1 MSLSVGLIGLP
12 NAGKSTTFNVLAGAP
27 LAQTA
32 AYPFTTVEPNRTLV
46 EVPDDRLTVLGD
58 LTGQQERIPVR
69 FEVLDIA
76 GLVKGASRGEGLGN
90 RFLAQVREC
99 DALLHVVGCF
109 DRGGDSMQGDPLSNL
124 EVVHQELI
132 LSDLQILETRI
143 GSLTREVKGDRSLA
157 PVLDMA
163 MQLRAW
169 LEDGRPANRHGQ
181 WGAQDAAQ
189 LDQGLGLASGK
200 PELVLL
206 NHGDAEDGV
215 SREMR
220 PEEVATGMELQGH
233 RTVLLDAAVES
244 ELLELPEEDRE
255 LFRQELGLV
264 DSGLDRVVTGCFGLL
279 GLIRFYTL
287 GDAEVRAWE
296 LRNGSSAV
304 EAAGRIHT
312 DFARGFIGADV
323 VDFPSLQQAGSERR
337 AREKGIVH
345 TEGRTYQVVDG
356 DVIRFRFNV

>member
-1 MSLSVGLIGLP
+1 MAFSVGLIGLP
-12 NAGKSTTFNVLAGAP
+12 NAGKSTTFNVLAGTA

-46 EVPDDRLTVLGD
+46 SVPDDRLEVLGE
-58 LTGQQERIPVR
+58 LTGQQQRIPVR

-90 RFLAQVREC
+90 RFLAQIREC

-109 DRGGDSMQGDPLSNL
+109 GQDRDASGDDPVANL
-124 EVVHQELI
+124 ETVHQELI

-143 GSLTREVKGDRSLA
+143 GSLTREAKGDHALGS
-157 PVLDMA
+157 VLDMA
-163 MQLRAW
+163 VQLSAW
-169 LEDGRPANRHGQ
+169 LEEGRPAHSHAQ
-181 WGAQDAAQ
+181 WGTQDATL

-206 NHGDAEDGV
+206 NHGDP
-215 SREMR
+215 EMGASSGLSLQ
-220 PEEVATGMELQGH
+220 EAAAKVAAIGCP
-233 RTVLLDAAVES
+233 TVLLDAAVEF
-244 ELLELPEEDRE
+244 ELLELPDEDRE

-264 DSGLDRVVTGCFGLL
+264 DSGLDRVVNGCFGLL

-296 LRNGSSAV
+296 LGEGSTAV
-304 EAAGRIHT
+304 EAAGKIHT

-323 VDFPSLQQAGSERR
+323 VDFPALRQAGSERR
-337 AREKGIVH
+337 ARELGIVH
-345 TEGRTYQVVDG
+345 TEGRTYRVADG

>member
-1 MSLSVGLIGLP
+1 MAFSVGLVGLP
-12 NAGKSTTFNVLAGAP
+12 NAGKSTTFNVLAGMA

-46 EVPDDRLTVLGD
+46 AVPDERLEVLGE
-58 LTGQQERIPVR
+58 LTGQQRRVPVR

-76 GLVKGASRGEGLGN
+76 GLVQGASRGEGLGN
-90 RFLAQVREC
+90 RFLAQIREC

-109 DRGGDSMQGDPLSNL
+109 GQGRDACVDDPVANL
-124 EVVHQELI
+124 ETVHQELI

-143 GSLTREVKGDRSLA
+143 GSLAREAKGDPALGS
-157 PVLDMA
+157 VLDTA
-163 MQLRAW
+163 MQLSAW
-169 LEDGRPANRHGQ
+169 LEEGRPAHSHAQ
-181 WGAQDAAQ
+181 WGTRDAML

-206 NHGDAEDGV
+206 NHGDPEAG
-215 SREMR
+215 SGLP
-220 PEEVATGMELQGH
+220 PEEAAARVAAATGR
-233 RTVLLDAAVES
+233 RTVLLDAAVEF
-244 ELLELPEEDRE
+244 ELLELPDEDRE

-296 LRNGSSAV
+296 LGAGSTAV
-304 EAAGRIHT
+304 EAAGKIHT

-323 VDFPSLQQAGSERR
+323 MDFPALRQAGSERR
-337 AREKGIVH
+337 ARELGIVH
-345 TEGRTYQVVDG
+345 TEGRAYRVADG

>member
-46 EVPDDRLTVLGD
+46 EVPDDRLAVLGD
-58 LTGQQERIPVR
+58 LTGQRRRIPVR

-99 DALLHVVGCF
+99 DALLQVVGCF
-109 DRGGDSMQGDPLSNL
+109 DRSGETMKGDPLSSL

-143 GSLTREVKGDRSLA
+143 GSLTRESKGDRSLG
-157 PVLDMA
+157 PVLEMA

-181 WGAQDAAQ
+181 WESQEAAQ

-206 NHGDAEDGV
+206 NHGDPADGV
-215 SREMR
+215 IRGMR
-220 PEEVATGMELQGH
+220 PEDVAASMELQGH

-244 ELLELPEEDRE
+244 ELLELPEEDRA

-296 LRNGSSAV
+296 LLSGSTAV

-323 VDFPSLQQAGSERR
+323 VDFPSLRQAGSERR